1 MKVRVDTCRA
11 AARDRIEQ
19 HTEPVDIFVRGI
31 SAQRI
36 LSDNPRRYLHIDMRP
51 GFERRQGAA
60 VRVDQIENDDAGH
73 LLFPTRDQEI
83 EREPGLCTN
92 PFGRRDRLREYS

>member
-1 MKVRVDTCRA
+1 
-11 AARDRIEQ
+11 
-19 HTEPVDIFVRGI
+19 
-31 SAQRI
+31 
-36 LSDNPRRYLHIDMRP
+36 LHIDMRP

>member
-1 MKVRVDTCRA
+1 
-11 AARDRIEQ
+11 
-19 HTEPVDIFVRGI
+19 
-31 SAQRI
+31 
-36 LSDNPRRYLHIDMRP
+36 MRP
-51 GFERRQGAA
+51 GFERWQGAA

>member
-1 MKVRVDTCRA
+1 MRA
-11 AARDRIEQ
+11 
-19 HTEPVDIFVRGI
+19 
-31 SAQRI
+31 
-36 LSDNPRRYLHIDMRP
+36 

-73 LLFPTRDQEI
+73 LLLPARDQEI
-83 EREPGLCTN
+83 ERESGLCTK

>member
-1 MKVRVDTCRA
+1 MKAYVDACRA
-11 AARDRIEQ
+11 AAGGRIEQ
-19 HTEPVDIFVRGI
+19 HAKPVDIFVCGV

-36 LSDNPRRYLHIDMRP
+36 LSDNSRRYLHIDMRA

-73 LLFPTRDQEI
+73 LLLPARDQEI
-83 EREPGLCTN
+83 ERESELCTN